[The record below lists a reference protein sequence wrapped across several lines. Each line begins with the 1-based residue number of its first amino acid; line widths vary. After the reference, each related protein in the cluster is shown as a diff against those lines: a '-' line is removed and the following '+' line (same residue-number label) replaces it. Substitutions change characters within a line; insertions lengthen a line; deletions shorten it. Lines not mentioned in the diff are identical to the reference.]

1 MLKEPIPDIISELT
15 VTTSRSSGPGGQN
28 VNKVETKVEIKF
40 DIINS
45 SLLSPYQ
52 KSKLVKELG
61 SKLIQE
67 TTLSVTSQEKRTQLK
82 NKENAIKKL
91 YIILEEALM
100 EDKERIPT
108 KPSSESIN
116 NRLIS
121 KKKESEQKKY
131 RGNLKGRMDKEG

>member
-1 MLKEPIPDIISELT
+1 MLKEPIPDIVSELT
-15 VTTSRSSGPGGQN
+15 FTTSRSSGPGGQN
-28 VNKVETKVEIKF
+28 VNKVETKVEVKF

-45 SLLSPYQ
+45 NVLSPYQ
-52 KSKLVKELG
+52 KSKLVTELG

-67 TTLSVTSQEKRTQLK
+67 TTISVTSQEKRTQLQ

-91 YIILEEALM
+91 YIILEDALM

-108 KPSSESIN
+108 KPSAESIN
-116 NRLIS
+116 NRLKS

-131 RGNLKGRMDKEG
+131 RGNLKGRMDKDG

>member
-1 MLKEPIPDIISELT
+1 MLKEPIPDIISELII
-15 VTTSRSSGPGGQN
+15 TTSRSSGPGGQN
-28 VNKVETKVEIKF
+28 VNKVETKVEVKF

-45 SLLSPYQ
+45 SLLSAYQ
-52 KSKLVKELG
+52 KSKLVTELG

-67 TTLSVTSQEKRTQLK
+67 TTLSVTSQEKRTQLQ

-91 YIILEEALM
+91 YIILEDALM

-116 NRLIS
+116 NRLKS

-131 RGNLKGRMDKEG
+131 RGNLKGKMDKDG

>member
-1 MLKEPIPDIISELT
+1 MLKEPIPDIVSELT
-15 VTTSRSSGPGGQN
+15 FTTSRSSGPGGQN
-28 VNKVETKVEIKF
+28 VNKVETKVEVKF

-45 SLLSPYQ
+45 NVLSPYQ
-52 KSKLVKELG
+52 KSKLVTELG

-67 TTLSVTSQEKRTQLK
+67 TTISVTSQEKRTQLQ

-116 NRLIS
+116 NRLKS

-131 RGNLKGRMDKEG
+131 RGNLKGMLDNDG

>member
-52 KSKLVKELG
+52 KSRLVAELG

-67 TTLSVTSQEKRTQLK
+67 TTLSVTSQEKRTQLQ

-91 YIILEEALM
+91 YVILEEALM

-108 KPSSESIN
+108 RPSSESIN

-131 RGNLKGRMDKEG
+131 RGNLKGRMDKDG